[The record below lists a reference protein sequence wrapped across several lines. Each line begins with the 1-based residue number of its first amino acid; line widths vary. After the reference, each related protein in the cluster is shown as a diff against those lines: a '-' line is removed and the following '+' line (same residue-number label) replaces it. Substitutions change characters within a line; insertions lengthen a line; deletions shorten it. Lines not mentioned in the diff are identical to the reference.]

1 MKANNKNKKLKS
13 STYLLILI
21 VIFSFFQAGVV
32 KAQDVETTGE
42 TELNEA
48 DWNVASNQDTEQE
61 AELAE
66 QQKLWDEW
74 DAAHPSENP
83 ESSVVIYEETEE
95 KKNRVKSPNEVLTET
110 LIGNWEGFYGGSE
123 AYISFKEN
131 KTVTINTSIFSN
143 VPSASGKGY
152 VQYYYEIDAS
162 KSPYQLIFY
171 NRNREIKGVF
181 RINNENSITICH
193 NFKNDEQPQEIDNK
207 YTIMN
212 LSKVQ
217 AEEQTQQH
225 TD

>member
-32 KAQDVETTGE
+32 KAQDTETTGE

-48 DWNVASNQDTEQE
+48 DWNVASNQDTKQE

-74 DAAHPSENP
+74 DAAHPSENL
-83 ESSVVIYEETEE
+83 EGSVVIYEETEE